1 MVKDGKLKCVRSLLD
16 NDFSNKCCCV
26 IAMNRAYVQQNPVH
40 AKKIVQAVQKA
51 HSWMRENPAEAT
63 DFLMENGWN
72 KGDRDMN
79 IMLNN
84 ALQFGNGQQ
93 FTEDSIRSIA
103 ESYLRLGLITKMDN
117 IDEIMNLAWTPV
129 LD

>member
-1 MVKDGKLKCVRSLLD
+1 
-16 NDFSNKCCCV
+16 
-26 IAMNRAYVQQNPVH
+26 
-40 AKKIVQAVQKA
+40 
-51 HSWMRENPAEAT
+51 
-63 DFLMENGWN
+63 
-72 KGDRDMN
+72 MN

-84 ALQFGNGQQ
+84 SLQFGNGQQ
-93 FTEDSIRSIA
+93 FTENSIRSIA